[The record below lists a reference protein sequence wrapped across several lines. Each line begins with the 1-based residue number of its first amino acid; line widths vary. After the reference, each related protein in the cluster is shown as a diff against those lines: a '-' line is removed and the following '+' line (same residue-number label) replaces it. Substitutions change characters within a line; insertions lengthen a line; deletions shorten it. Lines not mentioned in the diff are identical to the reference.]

1 MVQEKAG
8 VLISNTGLSK
18 GVRIE
23 NMRCCQWHCD
33 EPEATG
39 ETWKPSEKEG
49 AEAAETMLGLVLQGL

>member
-1 MVQEKAG
+1 M
-8 VLISNTGLSK
+8 GLSE

-23 NMRCCQWHCD
+23 NMRCCQWHFD

-39 ETWKPSEKEG
+39 ETWKASEKEG